1 MSSHT
6 LGYAGMPLE
15 LSLIESFRTCES
27 CVYDLAILH
36 AKTPDVRLDVSL
48 TSLTCV
54 QRPWK
59 FTPSPWIFLAPTST
73 FHRFLGNIQQSMK
86 KMASGPRHQLEV
98 G

>member
-15 LSLIESFRTCES
+15 LSLKESFRTCES

-36 AKTPDVRLDVSL
+36 AKTPHVRFDVSL
-48 TSLTCV
+48 TSLKCV

-59 FTPSPWIFLAPTST
+59 FTPSPWIFFWLPHQHST
-73 FHRFLGNIQQSMK
+73 DL
-86 KMASGPRHQLEV
+86 
-98 G
+98 